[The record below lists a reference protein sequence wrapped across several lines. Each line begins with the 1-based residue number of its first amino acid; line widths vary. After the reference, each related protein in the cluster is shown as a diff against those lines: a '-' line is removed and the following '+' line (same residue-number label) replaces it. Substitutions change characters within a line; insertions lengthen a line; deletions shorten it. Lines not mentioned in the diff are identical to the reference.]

1 MSSPCFCLPQADYI
15 CRYCEGKAQE
25 VDLLGEM
32 QPVREELADLTGY
45 GYFCADQD
53 GFDGGYVMP
62 QDHKDEEFMAAAEQ
76 LLHAKEVSA

>member
-1 MSSPCFCLPQADYI
+1 MPQYDFT
-15 CRYCEGKAQE
+15 CRYCQGKIQDSE
-25 VDLLGEM
+25 LLGEM
-32 QPVREELADLTGY
+32 QSVREELADLTGY

-76 LLHAKEVSA
+76 LLSAKEVSA

>member
-32 QPVREELADLTGY
+32 QSGREELSDLTGY
-45 GYFCADQD
+45 GYFRADQD

-62 QDHKDEEFMAAAEQ
+62 QDHKDEEFMAAADQ

>member
-15 CRYCEGKAQE
+15 CRYCDGKVQD

-32 QPVREELADLTGY
+32 QSGREELSDLTGY
-45 GYFCADQD
+45 GYFRADQD

-62 QDHKDEEFMAAAEQ
+62 KDHKDEEFMASAEQ
-76 LLHAKEVSA
+76 LLYAKEVSA